1 MFWVIHHR
9 NGVALAEA
17 ANRESAL
24 TWCET
29 QLGSAL
35 GPFAITPA
43 IDTDLED
50 FGMPM
55 HIAQEDLDIAKS
67 ICEATEDMFRPEQ
80 RYASQGTLH

>member
-24 TWCET
+24 NWCET

-35 GPFAITPA
+35 GPFAISPA
-43 IDTDLED
+43 IEADMED

-55 HIAQEDLDIAKS
+55 HIGQEDIDVARG
-67 ICEATEDMFRPEQ
+67 ICEATEDLFRPEL
-80 RYASQGTLH
+80 RFASQETLH